1 MTGWPMSRWL
11 VFAGGSGMILGAAL
25 PWLTTDFGRARV
37 GVMGISIEAALMLA
51 AGLALSAIALTARG
65 KPGEP
70 YSWAAIGVS
79 GVAILVGL
87 IGLGRLLFET
97 AAGPVY
103 LGAGLLV
110 ALAASLVAC
119 VGGCW
124 PVPRRAPKARP
135 SPAPAPQTAPPASA
149 TPPRKAPPSAPP
161 AAAPPRGAEWSS
173 PLHHDVVRFCQVM
186 WPQPDP
192 ARWKYGPRRYEET
205 VDYLARH
212 GLLARSGNGHAWRF
226 RQSQIMRWM
235 GSARIE

>member
-1 MTGWPMSRWL
+1 L
-11 VFAGGSGMILGAAL
+11 VFAGGAGMILGAAL
-25 PWLTTDFGRARV
+25 PWLTFDFGRARI
-37 GVMGISIEAALMLA
+37 GAMGISIEAALMLA
-51 AGLALSAIALTARG
+51 AGVALAAIALTARG

-70 YSWAAIGVS
+70 YSWTAIAVS

-87 IGLGRLLFET
+87 IGLGRLLLEM

-103 LGAGLLV
+103 LGAGLLI

-124 PVPRRAPKARP
+124 PVPRGAARTRP
-135 SPAPAPQTAPPASA
+135 TRPGAATGAQPAQPPA
-149 TPPRKAPPSAPP
+149 KAAAAAPPP
-161 AAAPPRGAEWSS
+161 AAARGAEWSS
-173 PLHHDVVRFCQVM
+173 PLQHDVVRFCQVM

-212 GLLARSGNGHAWRF
+212 GLLARAGSGHVWRH
-226 RQSQIMRWM
+226 RQSQIMRWV
-235 GSARIE
+235 GAARIP